1 MARLAPCRPREEA
14 EHDVG
19 PSRKMPTLATAGLRG
34 AAGRE
39 DVAGAPASAPL
50 REQRL
55 GTDRQGRPHS
65 RAWTP
70 WARGGWEVA
79 GRSRGHGVESSGVSQ
94 DNIHVATTPGA
105 LRGDRGRRDS
115 QQSESG
121 LQLRAFSSP
130 QDICLLSK
138 PPRQLLRVEEGARGR
153 WEPAG
158 RGPSHPMAS
167 ARPPLQE
174 QGALSLWPRR
184 GRLAL

>member
-1 MARLAPCRPREEA
+1 
-14 EHDVG
+14 
-19 PSRKMPTLATAGLRG
+19 MPTLATAGLRG

-55 GTDRQGRPHS
+55 GMDRQGRPHS

-121 LQLRAFSSP
+121 PQLRAFSSP

-158 RGPSHPMAS
+158 RGPSHPTAS

-184 GRLAL
+184 GHLAL